1 LTPPTVND
9 KAWPVERFSR
19 LACLI
24 FETGGE
30 DKNMKS
36 IITTYPDFQ
45 SLPRGVK
52 KMLLASENFF
62 FGEAK
67 AQPVKLLGL
76 AAQTRRIFPLLGH

>member
-1 LTPPTVND
+1 
-9 KAWPVERFSR
+9 
-19 LACLI
+19 
-24 FETGGE
+24 
-30 DKNMKS
+30 MKS

-67 AQPVKLLGL
+67 AQPVKLLRL